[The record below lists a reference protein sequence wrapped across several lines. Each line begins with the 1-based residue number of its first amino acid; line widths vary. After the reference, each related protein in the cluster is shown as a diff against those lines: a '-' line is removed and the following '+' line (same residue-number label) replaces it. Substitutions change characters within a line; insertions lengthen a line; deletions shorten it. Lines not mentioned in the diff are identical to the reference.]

1 MSSLIAETP
10 LTGWEVVDLSS
21 IHPRE
26 MEHFWTK
33 EVRIWRERLHWDVS
47 GAVSALSRAMERG
60 GLQGKAVRIGA
71 FTAAYAYYLIEDN
84 RGVIS
89 GLVVS
94 NELAEED
101 AQEVGKLILGAVM
114 HELRRRGVRRIES
127 QVISF
132 DAPWLVDCFEREGCL
147 TRWREFMRI
156 PLSSAPTCLD
166 AIDSIN
172 ILAWKSW
179 NLSEAAQVMQAAHE
193 GGIDAHM
200 NELYRTRQGCRILLN
215 NILRLRG
222 CGTALLEAS
231 GIARDRRTDRL
242 VGFSVVTEVAKRQG
256 HLAQIAV
263 LPELQRVG
271 VGRALLSH
279 SLAKLRAAGYETLTL
294 MVSRG
299 NERAQKLYESLG
311 FTPIFRFP
319 IFSWER

>member
-1 MSSLIAETP
+1 MSSLIVETP

-33 EVRIWRERLHWDVS
+33 EVQIWRERLHWDVS
-47 GAVSALSRAMERG
+47 GAVSALARAMERG
-60 GLQGKAVRIGA
+60 GLQGKAVRIGT
-71 FTAAYAYYLIEDN
+71 FTAAYAYYLIEDK

-94 NELAEED
+94 NELAEFD
-101 AQEVGKLILGAVM
+101 AREVGKLILGAVM

-132 DAPWLVDCFEREGCL
+132 DAPWLVDCFEGEGCL

-156 PLSSAPTCLD
+156 SVSRSPSVGETLNSV
-166 AIDSIN
+166 N
-172 ILAWKSW
+172 ILPWKSW
-179 NLSEAAQVMQAAHE
+179 NLSEAAHVMQVAHE
-193 GGIDAHM
+193 GGIDARM
-200 NELYRTRQGCRILLN
+200 NELYRTRQGCRVLLN
-215 NILRLRG
+215 NILRQRG
-222 CGTALLEAS
+222 CGTALMDAS

-242 VGFSVVTEVAKRQG
+242 VGFTVVTEVAKRQG

-263 LPELQRVG
+263 LPELQGTG
-271 VGRALLSH
+271 VGRALLDYSI
-279 SLAKLRAAGYETLTL
+279 AKMASSGYETLTL
-294 MVSRG
+294 MVSLG
-299 NERAQKLYESLG
+299 NDRAQKLYEALG

-319 IFSWER
+319 VFSWER